1 MDGTKVLMTSKMFKT
16 AKSEKFHLK
25 IGHSWNDLQWD
36 QDLPK
41 KPQAPP
47 PPAAINSLSKTI
59 VQSLWNLTDEDL
71 TKSADL
77 FFRNGGLL
85 WPSFNKALNV
95 KFSSS
100 YKWKFQLLS
109 LSES

>member
-1 MDGTKVLMTSKMFKT
+1 MDGKKVLMTSKMFKT

-71 TKSADL
+71 IQSADL
-77 FFRNGGLL
+77 FSAMVDCCDQVLTKHWML
-85 WPSFNKALNV
+85 SFHLCINE
-95 KFSSS
+95 SSN
-100 YKWKFQLLS
+100 YCH
-109 LSES
+109 